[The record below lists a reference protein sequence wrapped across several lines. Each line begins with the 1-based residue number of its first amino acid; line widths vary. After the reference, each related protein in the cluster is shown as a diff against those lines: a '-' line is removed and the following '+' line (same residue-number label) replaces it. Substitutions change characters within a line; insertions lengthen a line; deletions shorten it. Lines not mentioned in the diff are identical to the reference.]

1 MKLSLLPLS
10 FALGGAFLVAAAI
23 SAPAGQPA
31 PLPFFKGVTV
41 SCQTWG
47 IEWQTP
53 EMEAA
58 LDELKSLGVN
68 SIAIHPYAQIR
79 EDGHVA
85 VGRRSSASTA
95 HITKPLRWAHDRGMS
110 AMLIPH
116 IAYWGTKFS
125 WRGEINFATPEEWNI
140 FFIEYEAWIVQMAT
154 LAEAEHAEVFCVGL
168 EFSFAQ
174 KYDVRWRR
182 IILAVR
188 EVYHGK
194 VTYGANWNDYAEV
207 KFWDALD
214 YIGVLAYFPLTKT
227 PDPSASE
234 LAAAW
239 EKRCAELG
247 KYSREQG
254 KQFLFTEI
262 GYNESARTAA
272 EPWAFKTGGDHAA
285 EIQARCIETA
295 LRLPAKHP
303 FLAGMYWWKWLP
315 EIPHD
320 EQENYRLQTAPIRAL
335 LTKYWK
341 AER

>member
-1 MKLSLLPLS
+1 MKLSLRPLS
-10 FALGGAFLVAAAI
+10 FALCGALAGAAAMP
-23 SAPAGQPA
+23 AHAGQPA
-31 PLPFFKGVTV
+31 PLPLFKGVTV

-53 EMEAA
+53 EMEAT

-85 VGRRSSASTA
+85 VGRRSSVSTA
-95 HITKPLRWAHDRGMS
+95 HITKPLRWAHERGMS

-174 KYDVRWRR
+174 RYDVRWRR
-182 IILAVR
+182 VIAAVR

-239 EKRCAELG
+239 EKRCTELAR
-247 KYSREQG
+247 YSREQG
-254 KQFLFTEI
+254 KQILFTEI

-303 FLAGMYWWKWLP
+303 FIAGMYWWKWLP
-315 EIPHD
+315 EVPHE
-320 EQENYRLQTAPIRAL
+320 EQENYRLQTAPIKAL
-335 LTKYWK
+335 LAKYW
-341 AER
+341 R

>member
-1 MKLSLLPLS
+1 MKSPLLPS
-10 FALGGAFLVAAAI
+10 TFALGGALVFAAAL
-23 SAPAGQPA
+23 SASAEPAA
-31 PLPFFKGVTV
+31 PLPFLKGVTV

-53 EMEAA
+53 EMEAT

-85 VGRRSSASTA
+85 IGRRSSTTTT
-95 HITKPLRWAHDRGMS
+95 HITKPLRWAHERGMS

-140 FFIEYEAWIVQMAT
+140 FFIEYETWIVQMAT
-154 LAEAEHAEVFCVGL
+154 LAEVEHAEVLCVGL

-182 IILAVR
+182 IIRAVR

-194 VTYGANWNDYAEV
+194 VTYGANWNDYAAV

-227 PDPSASE
+227 VDPSAAE

-239 EKRCAELG
+239 EKRCAELK
-247 KYSREQG
+247 KYSEQHG
-254 KQFLFTEI
+254 KQILFAEI

-272 EPWAFKTGGDHAA
+272 EPWAFKTGGEHAA

-303 FLAGMYWWKWLP
+303 FLSGMYWWKWLP

-320 EQENYRLQTAPIRAL
+320 EQENYRLQTGPIKAL
-335 LTKYWK
+335 LAKYWK
-341 AER
+341 E

>member
-1 MKLSLLPLS
+1 MKLPFLS
-10 FALGGAFLVAAAI
+10 SAFLLGGILVFAAAI
-23 SAPAGQPA
+23 SAFAEPPSAW
-31 PLPFFKGVTV
+31 PFFKGVTV

-53 EMEAA
+53 EMEAT

-68 SIAIHPYAQIR
+68 SIAIHPYAQVR
-79 EDGHVA
+79 EDGHV
-85 VGRRSSASTA
+85 VIGRRSSTSTT

-140 FFIEYEAWIVQMAT
+140 FFIEYQTWIVQMAT
-154 LAEAEHAEVFCVGL
+154 LAEAEQAEVFCVGL

-182 IILAVR
+182 IIAAVR

-194 VTYGANWNDYAEV
+194 VTYGANWNEYAEV

-214 YIGVLAYFPLTKT
+214 YLGVLAYFPLTKT

-234 LAAAW
+234 LGGG
-239 EKRCAELG
+239 LG
-247 KYSREQG
+247 KALRRAG
-254 KQFLFTEI
+254 EI
-262 GYNESARTAA
+262 
-272 EPWAFKTGGDHAA
+272 FKTT
-285 EIQARCIETA
+285 R
-295 LRLPAKHP
+295 
-303 FLAGMYWWKWLP
+303 
-315 EIPHD
+315 
-320 EQENYRLQTAPIRAL
+320 QTISL
-335 LTKYWK
+335 C
-341 AER
+341 